1 MDGHSGDLIGQG
13 QGVLASQQD
22 GSLARLQVYRF
33 TGLIARRIIGQ
44 VQLESRGAQDD
55 QEH

>member
-1 MDGHSGDLIGQG
+1 MDGHSGDLIRQG